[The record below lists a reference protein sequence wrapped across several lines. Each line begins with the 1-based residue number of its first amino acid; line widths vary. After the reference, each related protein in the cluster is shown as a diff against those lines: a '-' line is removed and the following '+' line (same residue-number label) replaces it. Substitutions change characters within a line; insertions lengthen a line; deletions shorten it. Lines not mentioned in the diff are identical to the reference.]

1 MIDWAELAARVCPV
15 LGFLVAITLVAELA
29 DAAGVFDA
37 AARQAVRMAR
47 GRVVALWCL
56 FVGLATASTIVLSLD
71 TTAVLLTPVVLAVAR
86 RAKLDPMPFA
96 FTCVWLANTASLLL
110 PVSNLTNLLALRHF
124 SGVLDYLGVMW
135 APAIAAIA
143 GTLLVAWL
151 MFGRRLR
158 GEFMVEH
165 PSTPHDPAWLLGSVA
180 VCALLGPAFVSGLP
194 PWLGATVGAGLLL
207 ALTAWRSPS
216 TLRHLRLPWQMVL
229 FAAALFV
236 VAEFVDVYGGRTV
249 LRDLVGSGSAGT
261 DLGRASVLGG
271 VSANAINN
279 LPAYLALEPAVGSD
293 PHRIAAL
300 LIGVNVLPIILPWGS
315 LATLLWHD
323 RCRRAGVR
331 IAWGRYI
338 AMSAVVAV
346 ASGAAAVLA
355 LTLW

>member
-1 MIDWAELAARVCPV
+1 MIDWADLLARVCPV

-47 GRVVALWCL
+47 GRVGTLWCL
-56 FVGLATASTIVLSLD
+56 FVALATASTIVLSLD

-86 RAKLDPMPFA
+86 RARLDPMPFA

-110 PVSNLTNLLALRHF
+110 PVSNLTNLLALPHF
-124 SGVLDYLGVMW
+124 SGVLGYLGVMW
-135 APAIAAIA
+135 APALAATVVSI
-143 GTLLVAWL
+143 LVAWL
-151 MFGRRLR
+151 LFRSRLR
-158 GEFMVEH
+158 GEFVVEH
-165 PSTPHDPAWLLGSVA
+165 PSTPGDRVWLGGSIS
-180 VCALLGPAFVSGLP
+180 VCAVLGPGFVSGAP
-194 PWLGATVGAGLLL
+194 PWLGATLGAAALLL
-207 ALTAWRSPS
+207 LTAWRSPA

-236 VAEFVDVYGGRTV
+236 VAEFVDVHGGRTV
-249 LRDLVGSGSAGT
+249 LQEVVGTGAAPLDLARVTAAG
-261 DLGRASVLGG
+261 A

-279 LPAYLALEPAVGSD
+279 LPAYLALEPAVGSGL
-293 PHRIAAL
+293 PRIAAL

-331 IAWGRYI
+331 IAWGHYI